1 MRLRRLKEV
10 RLENNLTQK
19 QVADILNIERST
31 YASFE
36 IGRDTIPIEKLN
48 IFINHFDLSY
58 DYMLDLDEKKKKGI
72 VVRTNFDKLLIGS
85 RLKNTRIQNKL
96 TQEVVGN
103 ILNTDH
109 SVWSRYE
116 HGITLINVPFLYA
129 YACKIKISAD
139 FLIGR
144 IDRKYRIKPLIVVE
158 TEDEFALSY

>member
-1 MRLRRLKEV
+1 MRLRRLKEI

-19 QVADILNIERST
+19 DIAEILNIERST

-48 IFINHFDLSY
+48 IFINHFDLSF
-58 DYMLDLDEKKKKGI
+58 DYMLDLDEKRKKGTI
-72 VVRTNFDKLLIGS
+72 IRTDFDKVLIGN
-85 RLKNTRIQNKL
+85 RLKNTRIDHKL
-96 TQEVVGN
+96 TQDLVGK

-116 HGITLINVPFLYA
+116 HGVTLINVPFLYA

-139 FLIGR
+139 YLIGR
-144 IDRKYRIKPLIVVE
+144 IDRKYRINPLVVIE
-158 TEDEFALSY
+158 SKDEYALNY